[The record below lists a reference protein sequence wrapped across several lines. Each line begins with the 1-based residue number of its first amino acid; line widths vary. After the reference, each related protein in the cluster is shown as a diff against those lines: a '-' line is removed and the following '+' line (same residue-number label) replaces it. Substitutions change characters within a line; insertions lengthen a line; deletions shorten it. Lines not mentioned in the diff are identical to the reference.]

1 MKKIRIKT
9 KSANFDFRL
18 VDYLRRLFP
27 ECDIEVVSDYS
38 ENTDAYTKETLFA
51 DKEIFAQTGE
61 DIKSD

>member
-9 KSANFDFRL
+9 KSANFDFSL

-51 DKEIFAQTGE
+51 DKEISAQAGK
-61 DIKSD
+61 DMKS

>member
-38 ENTDAYTKETLFA
+38 KNTDNYTKETLFA
-51 DKEIFAQTGE
+51 DKEIFVQAGK